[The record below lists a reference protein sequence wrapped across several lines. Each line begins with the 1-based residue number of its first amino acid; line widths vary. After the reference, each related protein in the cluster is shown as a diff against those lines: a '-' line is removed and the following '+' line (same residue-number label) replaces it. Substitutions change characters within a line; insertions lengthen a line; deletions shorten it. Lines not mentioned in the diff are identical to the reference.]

1 MLTDTLTQTYLIWD
15 ALLKHIN
22 QKSRN
27 HPHYEYWKAMAE
39 GASNLTPFTK
49 HLEKLRQVLTKAK
62 KNVEVT
68 DANGVPRRTKG
79 TMLIFGPP
87 LPNAAKDQY
96 RL

>member
-49 HLEKLRQVLTKAK
+49 HLGKVAASPDEGK
-62 KNVEVT
+62 EEYGS
-68 DANGVPRRTKG
+68 DRR
-79 TMLIFGPP
+79 
-87 LPNAAKDQY
+87 
-96 RL
+96 